1 MITKKPRNN
10 EGYYD
15 LKVTDRNGNAF
26 IMTVG
31 GNLDLYWVPE
41 NYRENTIFYIE
52 KGDEITYSVF
62 EQLFRAVEK
71 NDDKYRPVING
82 NTLTFVSEEW
92 REEESNHLKI
102 TKEEDSFVVEFV
114 KNENEEEWSVPRR
127 GCAICFCN
135 SGSRVPRVESLF
147 MRLFNHLAYNSD
159 LLQCE
164 EDEGQM

>member
-82 NTLTFVSEEW
+82 NTLTFVS
-92 REEESNHLKI
+92 I
-102 TKEEDSFVVEFV
+102 YSF
-114 KNENEEEWSVPRR
+114 
-127 GCAICFCN
+127 
-135 SGSRVPRVESLF
+135 
-147 MRLFNHLAYNSD
+147 HHH
-159 LLQCE
+159 
-164 EDEGQM
+164 